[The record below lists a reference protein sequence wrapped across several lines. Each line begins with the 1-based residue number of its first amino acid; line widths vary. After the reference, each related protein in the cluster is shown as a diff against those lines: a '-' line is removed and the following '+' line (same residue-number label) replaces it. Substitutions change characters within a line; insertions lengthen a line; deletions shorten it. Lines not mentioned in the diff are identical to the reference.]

1 MSQRVRSPLTAFVAA
16 AAIAAS
22 APSAVAQESPA
33 RSPEPVAGEPSCSG
47 LIVAS
52 FNHASG
58 AIGPSA
64 NPTASAG
71 PGPFFGP
78 DTHDAII
85 TLAREPN
92 CTP

>member
-1 MSQRVRSPLTAFVAA
+1 MSQRARSTLTAVLAA
-16 AAIAAS
+16 GAIAAS

-33 RSPEPVAGEPSCSG
+33 ISPEPVAGDPSCNG

-52 FNHASG
+52 FNHNSG
-58 AIGPSA
+58 AEGPSG

-71 PGPFFGP
+71 PGSFFGP
-78 DTHDAII
+78 GTHDAIV

-92 CTP
+92 CTA

>member
-1 MSQRVRSPLTAFVAA
+1 MSQRARLTLTAFIAA
-16 AAIAAS
+16 GAITAS
-22 APSAVAQESPA
+22 APSAFAQESPA
-33 RSPEPVAGEPSCSG
+33 NSPEPVTGEPSCNG

-58 AIGPSA
+58 AIGPSG

-78 DTHDAII
+78 GTYDAIV

-92 CTP
+92 CSA

>member
-1 MSQRVRSPLTAFVAA
+1 MSQHARSTVTALVAA
-16 AAIAAS
+16 GAISAAAS
-22 APSAVAQESPA
+22 SASAQSPA
-33 RSPEPVAGEPSCSG
+33 NTPEPVAGEPSCNG

-58 AIGPSA
+58 ADGPSG

-78 DTHDAII
+78 ETHDAIV
-85 TLAREPN
+85 TLARAPN
-92 CTP
+92 CTA

>member
-1 MSQRVRSPLTAFVAA
+1 MSQRLRSTLTAFVAA
-16 AAIAAS
+16 GAITAS
-22 APSAVAQESPA
+22 APSAFAQESPTN
-33 RSPEPVAGEPSCSG
+33 SPEPVAGEPSCNG

-58 AIGPSA
+58 EAGPSG
-64 NPTASAG
+64 NPRASAG

-78 DTHDAII
+78 ETHDAIE

-92 CTP
+92 CTA